1 MGTRA
6 DELKSDLE
14 RQRMALGYDLEAVG
28 DRVSPSRMVE
38 RRSAA
43 VRQGFQRAR
52 IRVMGSP
59 DPTRSA
65 VGSSGPSASERVSD
79 VAGTARER
87 AGDAASTVKEQVTGA
102 PQAVASATEG
112 NPLAVGLIA
121 FGAGLLAASLLPATD
136 REHRLVAEQVK
147 PALDEVKAEAQT
159 VAKEAADHLRPAAED
174 AAAQVREQAEG
185 AARTVSDQAGS
196 ATEQVRSD
204 ATQAAGEVR
213 DTAQP
218 S

>member
-14 RQRMALGYDLEAVG
+14 RQRAALGYDLEAVG
-28 DRVSPSRMVE
+28 DRVSPGRMVE
-38 RRSAA
+38 RRTAA
-43 VRQGFQRAR
+43 VRQGWQRAR
-52 IRVMGSP
+52 VRVMGSP
-59 DPTRSA
+59 DTPGGTR
-65 VGSSGPSASERVSD
+65 GSSGPSAAERASD

-87 AGDAASTVKEQVTGA
+87 AGEAASTVKEQVTGA

-136 REHRLVAEQVK
+136 QEHRLVTEQVK
-147 PALDEVKAEAQT
+147 PALDEAKAEAQT
-159 VAKEAADHLRPAAED
+159 VAKEAAENLRPAAED
-174 AAAQVREQAEG
+174 AAAQVREQAQG
-185 AARTVSDQAGS
+185 AAQSVSDQAS
-196 ATEQVRSD
+196 TATEQVRSD

-213 DTAQP
+213 NTAQP